1 VTTGAPASVPA
12 GGGAGRVRL
21 VVLFGGRSAEHDVSC
36 VTAVSVLK
44 ALDPLRYEVVP
55 VGIDHDGRW
64 VLADEAQRLLQAGGA
79 DALPPALEARGTAL
93 EPFETV
99 APGPGL
105 EPIVV
110 LPLLHGPFGE
120 DGTVQGLCELAG
132 VPYVGSGVLGSAA
145 CMDKLVAK
153 ALMERAGLDVPRYL
167 GVRHGEAGAGAD
179 LAARVEAALGWPV
192 FVKPANLG
200 SSVGVSR
207 AGDPAELATAVAEA
221 AAYDEWLVVE
231 EAIDGREIECGVLG
245 DLHPEASVPGEV
257 VPSRDFYDYEDK
269 YLEGAAELLVPA
281 PLPAD
286 VADEVRRLAVATFK
300 AVRAEGMARVDFFY
314 EERGRGL
321 LVNEVNTIPG
331 FTPISM
337 YPRLW
342 EASGVP
348 YPRLLDRL
356 VQLALDRH
364 ARRAGRLGRTRG

>member
-1 VTTGAPASVPA
+1 
-12 GGGAGRVRL
+12 
-21 VVLFGGRSAEHDVSC
+21 
-36 VTAVSVLK
+36 
-44 ALDPLRYEVVP
+44 
-55 VGIDHDGRW
+55 
-64 VLADEAQRLLQAGGA
+64 
-79 DALPPALEARGTAL
+79 
-93 EPFETV
+93 
-99 APGPGL
+99 
-105 EPIVV
+105 
-110 LPLLHGPFGE
+110 
-120 DGTVQGLCELAG
+120 
-132 VPYVGSGVLGSAA
+132 
-145 CMDKLVAK
+145 MDKLVAK

-200 SSVGVSR
+200 SSVGVSK